1 MCCSISFCFRWNL
14 LKWSFLWNC
23 PVLQIP
29 RCTRLW
35 THISCDAGY
44 FFQYWRWGKGQRP
57 GLTMCLFKWVQRS
70 HYGGNKPPR
79 MGSPTF
85 DHSSLHHTIFHDEA
99 WPSVSPPAIQHL
111 GKAPAPEVGSQVG
124 KSMREMTQ
132 SAPIFLWSSA
142 LSMHCPDLTA
152 EKPHA
157 RGPKLRWG
165 GPQSSLYLE
174 SLPQRAILAE
184 GPRCPSSAAWLILK
198 LELGIILEEWVS

>member
-1 MCCSISFCFRWNL
+1 MESFEMI
-14 LKWSFLWNC
+14 FLVKLSC
-23 PVLQIP
+23 AADTSMYSLVDPHFLRCGILFPVL
-29 RCTRLW
+29 
-35 THISCDAGY
+35 AM
-44 FFQYWRWGKGQRP
+44 GKGSEA
-57 GLTMCLFKWVQRS
+57 RS
-70 HYGGNKPPR
+70 HYVFVQVSSEKSLWGGI
-79 MGSPTF
+79 SPLEWGAPHLITP
-85 DHSSLHHTIFHDEA
+85 HSTTLFLHDEA

-111 GKAPAPEVGSQVG
+111 EKAPAPEVGSQVG

-157 RGPKLRWG
+157 RGPQLRWG